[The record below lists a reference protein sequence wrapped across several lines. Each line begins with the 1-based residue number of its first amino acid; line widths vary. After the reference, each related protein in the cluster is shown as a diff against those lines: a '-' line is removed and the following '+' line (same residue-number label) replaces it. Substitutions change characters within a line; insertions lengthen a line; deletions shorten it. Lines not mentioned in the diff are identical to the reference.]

1 VGYIRLIFSGSE
13 YLLYRSCLD
22 YWESMAEICSE
33 RSILLHYQMKLHW
46 REESVPA
53 MYLSMLRKR
62 IMSDRSASLSK
73 VFSDKDYDPTAF
85 FMTWCEEPQAI
96 RVLKGPKT
104 LREDGETLESMLGSI
119 GSLWVAISDSD
130 TWKKTG
136 RIKVGPVMDHW
147 QW

>member
-1 VGYIRLIFSGSE
+1 VGDIRLIFSGSE

-62 IMSDRSASLSK
+62 IMLDRSASLSK

-85 FMTWCEEPQAI
+85 FMTWCEELQVYESSKA
-96 RVLKGPKT
+96 LKPSG
-104 LREDGETLESMLGSI
+104 R
-119 GSLWVAISDSD
+119 
-130 TWKKTG
+130 TG
-136 RIKVGPVMDHW
+136 RLWNLCLGVSVAYG
-147 QW
+147 